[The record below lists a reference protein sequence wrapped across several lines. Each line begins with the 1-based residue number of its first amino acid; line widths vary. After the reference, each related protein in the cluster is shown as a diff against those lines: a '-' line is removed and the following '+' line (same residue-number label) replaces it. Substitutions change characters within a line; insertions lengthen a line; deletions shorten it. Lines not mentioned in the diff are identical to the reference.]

1 MFTVTLVLLIFI
13 SVELHRPPS
22 CLVPGAGLGRLA
34 LEISSLGTAI
44 KLLIK
49 NWAKI
54 LWELLRYF
62 LMFVFFFLTLNR
74 FCKPGEW
81 VLILHADLFKFHP
94 EPVWQY
100 IKYKLHTSY
109 SLFILHNANISILT
123 STQEANEWTIYPWI
137 HSNCNSLSDNDQL
150 RAVSFPDIHPS
161 RYLLSHSHVYHISV
175 AIDYER

>member
-1 MFTVTLVLLIFI
+1 MSSPWCRAWEIGSGDIFSGYGNKTLDKKIELKFSGNCWDI
-13 SVELHRPPS
+13 SW
-22 CLVPGAGLGRLA
+22 CL
-34 LEISSLGTAI
+34 
-44 KLLIK
+44 
-49 NWAKI
+49 
-54 LWELLRYF
+54 Y
-62 LMFVFFFLTLNR
+62 FLTLNR

-94 EPVWQY
+94 EPVWRS
-100 IKYKLHTSY
+100 IKYKLCASY
-109 SLFILHNANISILT
+109 SLFILHNANDISFLT